1 MIEANEEEKWDITLK
16 PRIDLFQINLKE
28 VWRYRDLMFLMVK
41 RDFIAFYKQT
51 ILGPIWFVI
60 QPIFTTIT
68 FVFIFGNLA
77 KISTEGVPSPLFY
90 LCSISAWTFFSECL
104 TKTSG
109 VFRDNASIFGKVYFP
124 RLIMPL
130 SIILSTLVKFAI
142 QLFMIIIFLIY
153 YYFNGYSVNFS
164 EYIFL
169 LPVVIGLMSLQGL
182 GFGMIISAMTTKYRD
197 LALLLTFGIQLL
209 MYATPIAYPLSSLNG
224 NVRFIIQLNPLS
236 NLIEGFRKCIL
247 NCGGFT
253 LYELL
258 ISTITTIIILVL
270 GLIIFNKVEKNFV
283 DTI

>member
-1 MIEANEEEKWDITLK
+1 MKEKEEKWDITLA
-16 PRIDLFQINLKE
+16 PRVDLFQLNLKE

-104 TKTSG
+104 TKTSS

-142 QLFMIIIFLIY
+142 QLFMIVVFVV
-153 YYFNGYSVNFS
+153 YYFLSGYSMNFS
-164 EYIFL
+164 EYVLL
-169 LPVVIGLMSLQGL
+169 LPVIILLMSLQGL
-182 GFGMIISAMTTKYRD
+182 GFGMIISALTTKYRD

-209 MYATPIAYPLSSLNG
+209 MYATPIAYPLSSLTG

-236 NLIEGFRKCIL
+236 NLIEGFRKCVL
-247 NCGGFT
+247 NCGLFS
-253 LYELL
+253 LNELF
-258 ISTITTIIILVL
+258 ISIITTLVILII

>member
-1 MIEANEEEKWDITLK
+1 MKEKKEEEKWDITLA
-16 PRIDLFQINLKE
+16 PRVDLFQLNLKE

-104 TKTSG
+104 TKTSS

-142 QLFMIIIFLIY
+142 QLFMIVVFIV
-153 YYFNGYSVNFS
+153 YYFLSGYSINFS
-164 EYIFL
+164 EYVLL
-169 LPVVIGLMSLQGL
+169 LPVIILLMSLQGL
-182 GFGMIISAMTTKYRD
+182 GFGMIISALTTKYRD

-209 MYATPIAYPLSSLNG
+209 MYATPIAYPLSSLTG

-236 NLIEGFRKCIL
+236 NLIEGFRKCVL
-247 NCGGFT
+247 NCGLFS
-253 LYELL
+253 LNELF
-258 ISTITTIIILVL
+258 ISTITTLVILII